1 MKIERIGLV
10 FLSLFVLS
18 FAADTC
24 NVRFINACSSS
35 SAPISLNIGTISIP
49 AINLGTISGYVS
61 VGVGKV
67 TLSVTGPDGKLINLN
82 VDLESGGFYTVA
94 LVGDVSL
101 SLKIF
106 VDSVAVNVDVS
117 VLRVVLL
124 GQLEVD
130 LNLYLDV
137 NVLGLLKATADV
149 SSSISFQKITS
160 GNVTLFVKNLLG
172 LNIAAQVLVALPGK
186 AYTCY
191 LIPSTSSNS
200 ILDVVLAADV
210 SLTVDAT
217 VNIRLLHGLV
227 PLLGKL
233 DLVVNGK
240 VVLSGCSY
248 GAILAYVSVNAGIVD
263 IQVRIAGTLTVLL
276 ELKGV
281 KLIAGNS
288 YTLCVFGE
296 SKPFVKLL
304 LDTVLVDPTNLLVRV
319 VHLAE
324 SLLLP
329 QVVSIEGHPL
339 LSLIPNPLKFQDVS
353 NFISINLLSP
363 LKLTIAA
370 SLDLVLANINLNVN
384 LGDASTVCI
393 LGSKYSSTRPLELKA
408 LVTAPLNFFLDTSL
422 AQVQVDL
429 NLLGLK
435 IYANVLGL
443 LGLNLNL

>member
-1 MKIERIGLV
+1 LK
-10 FLSLFVLS
+10 
-18 FAADTC
+18 
-24 NVRFINACSSS
+24 
-35 SAPISLNIGTISIP
+35 IGTISLP
-49 AINLGTISGYVS
+49 TVSLGSISEYVS

-67 TLSVTGPDGKLINLN
+67 TLSVAGPDGKLISLN
-82 VDLESGGFYTVA
+82 VDLESGSHYTVA
-94 LVGDVSL
+94 LVGDASL

-106 VDSVAVNVDVS
+106 VDSVAVDVELP

-124 GQLEVD
+124 GKLDID

-137 NVLGLLKATADV
+137 NLLGLLKATADV
-149 SSSISFQKITS
+149 SSGISFQKITS

-172 LNIAAQVLVALPGK
+172 LNIGAQLIVALPGK

-200 ILDVVLAADV
+200 ILDVVLATDV
-210 SLTVDAT
+210 SVNVDAT

-227 PLLGKL
+227 PLLGNL

-240 VVLSGCSY
+240 VVVSGCSY
-248 GAILAYVSVNAGIVD
+248 GSIIAYVSVNAGTVD
-263 IQVRIAGTLTVLL
+263 IQVRLAGTLTVLV
-276 ELKGV
+276 ELKTV

-304 LDTVLVDPTNLLVRV
+304 LDTVLVDPSNLLVRV

-329 QVVSIEGHPL
+329 QVVSIEAHPL
-339 LSLIPNPLKFQDVS
+339 LSFIPNPLKFQDVS
-353 NFISINLLSP
+353 NFISINLLTP

-370 SLDLVLANINLNVN
+370 NLDIVLATINLNVN
-384 LGDASTVCI
+384 VGDASTVCI

-408 LVTAPLNFFLDTSL
+408 LVSTPLNFFLDTSL
-422 AQVQVDL
+422 AKVQVDL
-429 NLLGLK
+429 NLLGVK